1 MEVEWLGEEATE
13 LRMAAGVDKE
23 AVAMTE
29 REMRESR
36 E

>member
-1 MEVEWLGEEATE
+1 VEVEWLGEDVAE

-23 AVAMTE
+23 AVAAAE
-29 REMRESR
+29 REVRESR